1 MTPPRTFRQIT
12 TAREI
17 PQSRYL
23 KSFNGLRYR
32 KQGASLK
39 QAPSTTREPQRSGV
53 SEKDNLTATTYRHVF
68 KMKRVPKRIRLQ
80 IAQIKHTGILE

>member
-12 TAREI
+12 TPREI

-23 KSFNGLRYR
+23 KSLNGLRYW
-32 KQGASLK
+32 KQGTSLK
-39 QAPSTTREPQRSGV
+39 KAPYTTREPKRTPIT
-53 SEKDNLTATTYRHVF
+53 EKDNLTATTYRHVF

-80 IAQIKHTGILE
+80 IAQIKQTKILE